1 MTTTSSRRRNPG
13 MADTED
19 GGQPRSAMRPSMV
32 HAMGRVAGCGG
43 RAVTTRDVLCVV
55 DPVLTGR

>member
-1 MTTTSSRRRNPG
+1 

-19 GGQPRSAMRPSMV
+19 GGQPRSAMRSSMV

-43 RAVTTRDVLCVV
+43 RAVTTHDVLCVV

>member
-1 MTTTSSRRRNPG
+1 

-19 GGQPRSAMRPSMV
+19 MGQPRSAMRPSMV
-32 HAMGRVAGCGG
+32 HAMLHAMGRAAGCGG
-43 RAVTTRDVLCVV
+43 RAVTTHDVLCVV